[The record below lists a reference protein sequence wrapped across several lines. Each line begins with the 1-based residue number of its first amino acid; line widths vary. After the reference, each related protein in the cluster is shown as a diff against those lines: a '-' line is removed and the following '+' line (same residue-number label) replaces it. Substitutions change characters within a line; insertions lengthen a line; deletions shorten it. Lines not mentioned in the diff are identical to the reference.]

1 MTDKAAL
8 DVLDPVNASWDE
20 AIASVRNSAKWL
32 VIATGAAATFIFGA
46 GTLGA
51 RAELGSADSGR
62 LAIAV
67 LLGVLG
73 IGFLALLAWDV
84 AKVFQPATAS
94 LHDLTD
100 ETKEVLRRN
109 WGINPGG
116 WVTVAAVGDADQPP
130 QDPGRAL
137 MELIARHRGDL
148 AALEQALVDA
158 QSLPGTQGK
167 TTRRALEAAKN
178 ATATKLAAV
187 TATADGALDM
197 ERYHQVKATRSTS
210 GETYAFAAL
219 ALIFA
224 LGYQLA
230 LSAATAAE
238 EESSDESGAG
248 SSRIVGHLGPA
259 ATPQAAR
266 VWERSGLARCV
277 DRTVA
282 TGSGAT
288 VTVLI
293 TSGSGGADDPYV
305 VQTVPALSSAR
316 CPSVSVTVT
325 DDYFLI
331 TTEPVD
337 VVVQVT
343 PAPTETT

>member
-51 RAELGSADSGR
+51 RAELGSADSGS

-100 ETKEVLRRN
+100 ETREVLRRN
-109 WGINPGG
+109 WAINPGG
-116 WVTVAAVGDADQPP
+116 WVTVAMTGDADQPP
-130 QDPGRAL
+130 EDPGREL

-167 TTRRALEAAKN
+167 TTRQALEAAKN
-178 ATATKLAAV
+178 ATTAKLAAV

-210 GETYAFAAL
+210 IETYAFAAL

-230 LSAATAAE
+230 LSAATAGE
-238 EESSDESGAG
+238 EASADGSGAT
-248 SSRIVGHLGPA
+248 SAPVVGHLGPA
-259 ATPQAAR
+259 ATAEAAE
-266 VWERSGLARCV
+266 VWRKSGLGACGEGDAGDAV
-277 DRTVA
+277 TTVP
-282 TGSGAT
+282 
-288 VTVLI
+288 VLI
-293 TSGSGGADDPYV
+293 TGGDGGVDDPFV
-305 VQTVPALSSAR
+305 VQTVPALVGTQ
-316 CPSVSVTVT
+316 CPSVSLTVS
-325 DDYFLI
+325 DDYFLLR
-331 TTEPVD
+331 TEPVD
-337 VVVQVT
+337 LVVEVT
-343 PAPTETT
+343 AAPTEAD